1 MKKDRYRMRFHLMP
15 PKGWLNDPNGLC
27 QFQGEYHVFFQ
38 YSPDSPLGG
47 QKYWGHYVSGDMLH
61 WRFAGIALSPDREFD
76 RSGVYS
82 GSAVVVGTAGKETE
96 AQADEKSACCQKM
109 QIYYTGNVKLEGEY
123 DYINSGREANVV
135 YTDSTD
141 GIHFSEKRLILT
153 NADYPADYTCH
164 VRDPKV
170 YFENGMYHM
179 ALGGRKR
186 GPAGASDGQQEDKG
200 AALLYCSA
208 DGISWELERE
218 LQTEKPFGYMWEC
231 PDIFKV
237 GSGTCFSFCPQGLE
251 TEDCRCQNTD
261 QSGYVWMEDVEAGC
275 VAERFVE
282 WDMGFEFYAPQTFED
297 ERGRR
302 ILYGWVGLPVTP
314 YENPTVESGWQH
326 CLTIPRELTVRNG
339 SICQNPVAEL
349 KCLREYEQ
357 TWWGDGYVESADFSF
372 WLKIDGMETECFSLS
387 LGDGLFLK
395 YENKVFTWEF
405 PDGKTEAEDWGKGRR
420 IRRMKL
426 EKLTDIQIL
435 CDCSVLELFVNGG
448 SRAMCGRIYPGE
460 AEAKKQ
466 SAGENAGPGS
476 NIRIKGCGAHAVTHF
491 WHMKAMEVLNDE
503 EFVGDWRGT
512 D

>member
-1 MKKDRYRMRFHLMP
+1 MKKDRYRMGFHLMP

-61 WRFAGIALSPDREFD
+61 WRFVGTALSPDREFD

-82 GSAVVVGTAGKETE
+82 GSAVVTGNTGGQAE
-96 AQADEKSACCQKM
+96 AQTDEGAACPQKM
-109 QIYYTGNVKLEGEY
+109 RIYYTGNVKLEGQY
-123 DYINSGREANVV
+123 DYINSGREANVI
-135 YTDSTD
+135 YTDSPD
-141 GIHFSEKRLILT
+141 GIHFSEKRLLLT
-153 NADYPADYTCH
+153 NTDYPEDYTSH

-170 YFENGMYHM
+170 YFEKGMYHM

-186 GPAGASDGQQEDKG
+186 GSSEASEGQQADRG

-218 LQTEKPFGYMWEC
+218 LQTETPFGYMWEC
-231 PDIFKV
+231 PDIFQM
-237 GSGTCFSFCPQGLE
+237 GADTCFSFCPQGLE
-251 TEDCRCQNTD
+251 AEDCRYQNTD
-261 QSGYVWMEDVEAGC
+261 QSGYVWMRDVEAGR
-275 VAERFVE
+275 VAEAFVE

-302 ILYGWVGLPVTP
+302 IMYGWVGLPVTP

-326 CLTIPRELTVRNG
+326 CLTVPRELTVQKG
-339 SICQNPVAEL
+339 MICQNPVEEL
-349 KCLREYEQ
+349 KCLRECEQ

-372 WLKIDGMETECFSLS
+372 WLKIDGMETEHFSLS

-405 PDGKTEAEDWGKGRR
+405 PDGKTEAEDWGRGRR
-420 IRRMKL
+420 IRRMEL

-448 SRAMCGRIYPGE
+448 SRVMCGRIYPGT
-460 AEAKKQ
+460 AK
-466 SAGENAGPGS
+466 ADDRIGC

-491 WHMKAMEVLNDE
+491 WHMKAMEVLDDE
-503 EFVGDWRGT
+503 AVVGDRRGT